1 MLFVM
6 ILRESVMMPTGF
18 HVVIGFVVAALVS
31 LLLTPAVGSLAF
43 RIGAVDRPNARK
55 VHTRIMPRLGG
66 LAVYAAF
73 MAGFCTLLPLVPDG
87 MFGAYDKRF
96 IAALL
101 TGGSIIVL
109 IGALDDR
116 FELSAKVK
124 LLGQIAAACV
134 VVFGFGIRINLLN
147 IPFGEAMQPVAEWLA
162 IPLTIFWIVGCTNAI
177 NLIDGLDGLAAGVSG
192 IAIATVLAMAAIMGS
207 EPVLLLSAP
216 LLGGI
221 VGFLR
226 HNFHPAKIFMGD
238 SGSLFLGFSLATL
251 SMLGFKQVT
260 IVSFLTPLLIIG
272 VPLSDTFF
280 AIVRRVVNKRPI
292 FAPDK
297 GHLHHCL
304 RELGFSHRGTVLII
318 WGIAAFFGATAI
330 FMSTVV
336 PSSAANWVTFV
347 VIAVLVFILQIGAE
361 LIGIVDKSR
370 RPVLDLL
377 ARLWMKAGLMTRSK

>member
-1 MLFVM
+1 
-6 ILRESVMMPTGF
+6 MMPTGLYL
-18 HVVIGFVVAALVS
+18 VIGFIIAAAVS
-31 LLLTPAVGSLAF
+31 LLLTPAVKAF
-43 RIGAVDRPNARK
+43 AFKIGAVDRPNARK

-66 LAVYAAF
+66 LAIYAAF
-73 MAGFCTLLPLVPDG
+73 ATGLAALLPFLPDAMLG
-87 MFGAYDKRF
+87 GYDKRF

-101 TGGSIIVL
+101 AGGTIIVL

-124 LLGQIAAACV
+124 LLGQIAAASV
-134 VVFGFGIRINLLN
+134 VVFGFGIRIDLLN
-147 IPFGEAMQPVAEWLA
+147 IPFGESMQPVAEWLA
-162 IPLTIFWIVGCTNAI
+162 IPLTILWIVGCTNAI

-192 IAIATVLAMAAIMGS
+192 IAIATVLVMAVITGS
-207 EPVLLLSAP
+207 EPVMLLSAP

-260 IVSFLTPLLIIG
+260 IVSFVTPLLIIG

-318 WGIAAFFGATAI
+318 WGIAAFFGLTAI

-336 PSSAANWVTFV
+336 PSTSANWVTFV
-347 VIAVLVFILQIGAE
+347 VIVVLVFILQIGAE

-377 ARLWMKAGLMTRSK
+377 ARLRMKAGFSTRSK

>member
-1 MLFVM
+1 
-6 ILRESVMMPTGF
+6 MMPAGF
-18 HVVIGFVVAALVS
+18 YVLIGFLISIS
-31 LLLTPAVGSLAF
+31 LSWLLTPAVGKLAF

-55 VHTRIMPRLGG
+55 VHTRVMPRLGG
-66 LAVYAAF
+66 LAIYAAF
-73 MAGFCTLLPLVPDG
+73 AAGLLALLPFLPDA
-87 MFGAYDKRF
+87 MLSAHDERF

-101 TGGSIIVL
+101 AGGTIIVL

-124 LLGQIAAACV
+124 LAGQIAAACV

-147 IPFGEAMQPVAEWLA
+147 IPFGETMQPVAEWLA
-162 IPLTIFWIVGCTNAI
+162 VPLTILWIVGCTNAI

-192 IAIATVLAMAAIMGS
+192 IAIATILVMAGIMGS
-207 EPVLLLSAP
+207 EAVLLLSAP

-260 IVSFLTPLLIIG
+260 IVSFVTPLLIIG

-318 WGIAAFFGATAI
+318 YGIAAFFGLTAI

-336 PSSAANWVTFV
+336 PSSSANWVTFV

-370 RPVLDLL
+370 RPVLDFL
-377 ARLWMKAGLMTRSK
+377 ARLRMKAGFSTRSK